1 MIPKDIRDLRRD
13 IIFEAKLK
21 GHNFVFHSTWGLF
34 SPKEIDKGSL
44 MLINQVDI
52 KPTDLTLEMG
62 CGYGPIGLAIAKMS
76 PQGKVH
82 MLDKDFVAVDFA
94 KKNAQLNG
102 IQNCDIY
109 LSNAFSNVP
118 AIEFD
123 NIVSN
128 LPAKVGKELLFLIL
142 NDAKN
147 HLKKGGKFYVVVIA
161 GLKDYIKRNF
171 KEVFGNYE
179 KLKQGKT
186 YMVAVAIKE

>member
-1 MIPKDIRDLRRD
+1 MRED
-13 IIFEAKLK
+13 IIFEDGLG

-34 SPKEIDKGSL
+34 SPTEIDEGSS
-44 MLINQVDI
+44 MLINEVHV

-82 MLDKDFVAVDFA
+82 MVDKDFVAVDFT
-94 KKNAQLNG
+94 KKNAQINS

-118 AIEFD
+118 DIKFD

-128 LPAKVGKELLFLIL
+128 LPAKVGNELLYLML
-142 NDAKN
+142 NDAKK
-147 HLKKGGKFYVVVIA
+147 HLKKGGKLYVVVIA

-186 YMVAVAIKE
+186 YMVAVAVKE

>member
-1 MIPKDIRDLRRD
+1 MIPKDIRSLRKD
-13 IIFEAKLK
+13 IIFEANLR

-34 SPKEIDKGSL
+34 SPTEIDGGSL
-44 MLINQVDI
+44 MLINHVDI
-52 KPTDLTLEMG
+52 KPTDLTLEIG

-82 MLDKDFVAVDFA
+82 MLDKDFVAVDFT
-94 KKNAQLNG
+94 KKNAQING

-118 AIEFD
+118 DIEFD

-128 LPAKVGKELLFLIL
+128 LPAKVGNELLFLIL
-142 NDAKN
+142 NDAKK

-186 YMVAVAIKE
+186 YMVAVAVKE

>member
-1 MIPKDIRDLRRD
+1 MIQKDIHNLRKD
-13 IIFEAKLK
+13 IIFKAKLK

-94 KKNAQLNG
+94 NTNAQLNG

-179 KLKQGKT
+179 KLKQGKK

>member
-1 MIPKDIRDLRRD
+1 MIQKDIHNLRKD

-44 MLINQVDI
+44 MLIDQVDI

-82 MLDKDFVAVDFA
+82 MIDKDFVAVDFA

-142 NDAKN
+142 NDAKD

>member
-1 MIPKDIRDLRRD
+1 MIPKDIHGLRKD
-13 IIFEAKLK
+13 IIFKAKLK
-21 GHNFVFHSTWGLF
+21 DHNFVFHSTWGLF

-44 MLINQVDI
+44 MLIDQVDI

-102 IQNCDIY
+102 IRNCDVY
-109 LSNAFSNVP
+109 LSNAFNNVP

>member
-1 MIPKDIRDLRRD
+1 MIKKDIRSLRKD

-94 KKNAQLNG
+94 NKNAQLNG

>member
-1 MIPKDIRDLRRD
+1 MIQKDIHNLRKD
-13 IIFEAKLK
+13 IIFKAKLK
-21 GHNFVFHSTWGLF
+21 GYNFVFHSTWGLF

-44 MLINQVDI
+44 MLIDQIDI

-109 LSNAFSNVP
+109 LSNAFNNVP

>member
-1 MIPKDIRDLRRD
+1 MIPKDIHGLRKD
-13 IIFEAKLK
+13 IIFEVKLK

-62 CGYGPIGLAIAKMS
+62 CGYGPIGLVIAKMS

-94 KKNAQLNG
+94 NKNAQLNG

>member
-1 MIPKDIRDLRRD
+1 MIPKYIRSLRKD

-52 KPTDLTLEMG
+52 KPTDFTLEMG

-94 KKNAQLNG
+94 NKNAQLNG

>member
-1 MIPKDIRDLRRD
+1 MIPKDIHGLRKD
-13 IIFEAKLK
+13 IIFNAKLK
-21 GHNFVFHSTWGLF
+21 GHNFIFHSTWGLF

-52 KPTDLTLEMG
+52 KPTDFTLEMG

>member
-1 MIPKDIRDLRRD
+1 MIKKDIRSLRKD

-52 KPTDLTLEMG
+52 KPTDFTLEMG
-62 CGYGPIGLAIAKMS
+62 CGYGPIGLVIAKMS

-118 AIEFD
+118 ALEFD

>member
-1 MIPKDIRDLRRD
+1 MIQKDIQGLRKD
-13 IIFEAKLK
+13 IIFKAKLK

-34 SPKEIDKGSL
+34 CPKEIDKGSL

-109 LSNAFSNVP
+109 LSNAFNNVP

-128 LPAKVGKELLFLIL
+128 LPAKV
-142 NDAKN
+142 
-147 HLKKGGKFYVVVIA
+147 
-161 GLKDYIKRNF
+161 
-171 KEVFGNYE
+171 
-179 KLKQGKT
+179 
-186 YMVAVAIKE
+186 

>member
-1 MIPKDIRDLRRD
+1 MIQKDIHNLRKD
-13 IIFEAKLK
+13 IIFEVKLK

-34 SPKEIDKGSL
+34 SPKEIDKGSF

-82 MLDKDFVAVDFA
+82 MIDKDFVAVDFA
-94 KKNAQLNG
+94 NKNAQLNG

-109 LSNAFSNVP
+109 LSNAFNNVP

-171 KEVFGNYE
+171 KEVFGNYK

>member
-1 MIPKDIRDLRRD
+1 MIPKDIHGLRKD
-13 IIFEAKLK
+13 IVFKAKSK

-52 KPTDLTLEMG
+52 KPTDFTLEMG

-82 MLDKDFVAVDFA
+82 MIDKDFVAVDFA
-94 KKNAQLNG
+94 KKNALLNG

>member
-1 MIPKDIRDLRRD
+1 MIKKDIRSLRKD

-94 KKNAQLNG
+94 NKNAQLNG

-118 AIEFD
+118 ALEFD

>member
-1 MIPKDIRDLRRD
+1 
-13 IIFEAKLK
+13 
-21 GHNFVFHSTWGLF
+21 
-34 SPKEIDKGSL
+34 

-94 KKNAQLNG
+94 KKNAQLNRM
-102 IQNCDIY
+102 QNCDIY

>member
-1 MIPKDIRDLRRD
+1 MIPKDIHNLRKD

-52 KPTDLTLEMG
+52 KPTDFTLEMG
-62 CGYGPIGLAIAKMS
+62 CGYGPIGLAIAKIS

-82 MLDKDFVAVDFA
+82 MIDKDFVAVDFA

-109 LSNAFSNVP
+109 LSNAFGNVP

-142 NDAKN
+142 NDAKD

>member
-1 MIPKDIRDLRRD
+1 MTPKYIRNLRRD
-13 IIFEAKLK
+13 IIFKAKLK

-52 KPTDLTLEMG
+52 KPTDFTLEMG
-62 CGYGPIGLAIAKMS
+62 CGYGPIGLVIAKMS

-118 AIEFD
+118 ALEFD

-142 NDAKN
+142 NDAKD

>member
-1 MIPKDIRDLRRD
+1 MIPKDIRSLRND
-13 IIFEAKLK
+13 IIFKADLR

-34 SPKEIDKGSL
+34 SPTEIDDGSL
-44 MLINQVDI
+44 MLINQVEI
-52 KPTDLTLEMG
+52 KPTDYTLEVG
-62 CGYGPIGLAIAKMS
+62 CGYGPIGLTIAKMS
-76 PQGKVH
+76 PQGRVH
-82 MLDKDFVAVDFA
+82 MLDKDFVAVDFT
-94 KKNAQLNG
+94 KKNAQING

-118 AIEFD
+118 DIEFD

-128 LPAKVGKELLFLIL
+128 LPAKVGNELLFLIL
-142 NDAKN
+142 NDAKK

-171 KEVFGNYE
+171 KEVFGDYE

-186 YMVAVAIKE
+186 YVVAVAVKR

>member
-1 MIPKDIRDLRRD
+1 MIQKDIHNLRKD
-13 IIFEAKLK
+13 IIFKAKLK

-52 KPTDLTLEMG
+52 KPTDFTLEMG
-62 CGYGPIGLAIAKMS
+62 CGYGPIGLAFAKMS

-102 IQNCDIY
+102 IQNCEIY
-109 LSNAFSNVP
+109 LSNAFNNVP

-147 HLKKGGKFYVVVIA
+147 HLKKGGKFYVVIIA

>member
-1 MIPKDIRDLRRD
+1 MIKKDIRSLRKD

-52 KPTDLTLEMG
+52 KPTDFTLEMG
-62 CGYGPIGLAIAKMS
+62 CGYGPIGLVIAKMS

>member
-1 MIPKDIRDLRRD
+1 MIQKDIHNLRKD

-44 MLINQVDI
+44 MLIDQVDI

-142 NDAKN
+142 NEAKD